1 MLTQN
6 PSRVLPRQH
15 LPAPWPTQSAGYMLA
30 CQITFRTIFLRLEST
45 ASMLFKMS
53 SHPPCSI
60 LNSLH
65 HYDELHGRCLCAD
78 PSTITMTT
86 WQQSWHAHGP
96 TTHNPTNTYCTSPKF
111 NIALKK
117 WWFSKRSFP
126 IGFRQLFRGKYAVKL
141 WEGIR
146 FKTSRCHLVQLGAA
160 ESSIF
165 AQSTGH
171 SQQKQFFTRC
181 ELSHKIARNYKWR
194 VNRGPRRPYDQGLLI
209 IGFPL
214 VSLNKAENYIH
225 ISGRGYVNGGLGWP
239 AMIFTWSGSSN
250 PSQRYPTSVSWSC
263 NQFPATM
270 SIAAEKAWR
279 LLKFHHLQAL
289 WKQDVNE
296 KFRRSWHSDV
306 SLISDPGTK
315 EARCCV
321 FL

>member
-1 MLTQN
+1 MK
-6 PSRVLPRQH
+6 
-15 LPAPWPTQSAGYMLA
+15 
-30 CQITFRTIFLRLEST
+30 LR
-45 ASMLFKMS
+45 
-53 SHPPCSI
+53 
-60 LNSLH
+60 
-65 HYDELHGRCLCAD
+65 
-78 PSTITMTT
+78 
-86 WQQSWHAHGP
+86 
-96 TTHNPTNTYCTSPKF
+96 
-111 NIALKK
+111 
-117 WWFSKRSFP
+117 
-126 IGFRQLFRGKYAVKL
+126 
-141 WEGIR
+141 EGIK

-225 ISGRGYVNGGLGWP
+225 ISGRGYVNGGARLTSHDFHMGL
-239 AMIFTWSGSSN
+239 GSSN

-279 LLKFHHLQAL
+279 LLKFHHFPSFVKTGRQRKIQTVLA
-289 WKQDVNE
+289 
-296 KFRRSWHSDV
+296 FR
-306 SLISDPGTK
+306 
-315 EARCCV
+315 CV
-321 FL
+321 FDKWSCN